1 LWNDASTVSFH
12 SVNKEMNMAQEENDI
27 AKVWKLVEK
36 IGFCM
41 LTTQAGADLRARPMS
56 AHAEEIEN
64 AVYFLTDVASH
75 KDDEIARHPNV
86 CLAFADSKGQ
96 KYVSISGTAQVQNDR
111 EKIRDLWAT
120 PAKAWWNDADDPSI
134 RVLKVTPSSAEYWDS
149 PGTVISYIKMAAA
162 AVSSSRPDMG
172 DNAKVNM

>member
-1 LWNDASTVSFH
+1 MTEASDDT
-12 SVNKEMNMAQEENDI
+12 AR
-27 AKVWKLVEK
+27 VWELIDK

-41 LTTQAGADLRARPMS
+41 LTTQGAGILRARPMS
-56 AHAEEIEN
+56 AYADRGEN

-75 KDDEIARHPNV
+75 KDEEIARSPNV

-96 KYVSISGTAQVQNDR
+96 KYVSISGTAEIQNDR

-120 PAKAWWNDADDPSI
+120 PAKAWWESAEDPSI

-149 PGTVISYIKMAAA
+149 PGTVLSYIKMAAA
-162 AVSSSRPDMG
+162 AVSSARPDLG
-172 DNAKVNM
+172 DNAKVVM

>member
-1 LWNDASTVSFH
+1 
-12 SVNKEMNMAQEENDI
+12 MAHEDDDLG
-27 AKVWKLVEK
+27 KVWKLVEK

-41 LTTQAGADLRARPMS
+41 LTTQSGSDLRARPMS

-64 AVYFLTDVASH
+64 AIYFLTDVASH

-96 KYVSISGTAQVQNDR
+96 KYVSISGTAEVQNDH
-111 EKIRDLWAT
+111 EKIHDLWAT
-120 PAKAWWNDADDPSI
+120 PAKAWWDSADDPSI
-134 RVLKVTPSSAEYWDS
+134 RVLKITPSSAEYWDS

-172 DNAKVNM
+172 DNAKVEM

>member
-1 LWNDASTVSFH
+1 
-12 SVNKEMNMAQEENDI
+12 MAHEDDDLG
-27 AKVWKLVEK
+27 KVWKLIEK

-41 LTTQAGADLRARPMS
+41 LTTQSGSDLRARPMA

-64 AVYFLTDVASH
+64 AIYFLTDVASH

-96 KYVSISGTAQVQNDR
+96 KYVSICGTAEVQNDR
-111 EKIRDLWAT
+111 EKIHDLWAT
-120 PAKAWWNDADDPSI
+120 PAKAWWDNPDDPSI
-134 RVLKVTPSSAEYWDS
+134 RVLKITPSSAEYWDS

-172 DNAKVNM
+172 DNAKVEM